1 MSVKSANHDH
11 MTYRGMPRQRR
22 RTKWTVNALYPLYT
36 VVNVESAQ
44 AGALGDGGCHL
55 DTAIPRAVG
64 SLSPLHC
71 LCTQTARCVHNQ
83 NSGRNWAWCRE
94 WGMKGN
100 MLGLIRAVPRRAM
113 EERSQGS
120 TKGIDIP
127 PVEAPCWT
135 KSLHTLCS
143 HRAKPEQSQAS
154 SARAHLPLFVCITHA
169 CKWTIREHKY
179 HWTGLHTGDTLW
191 SSNSYSWKYSNAA
204 LCAGSCD
211 LHYM

>member
-1 MSVKSANHDH
+1 MVL
-11 MTYRGMPRQRR
+11 GQR
-22 RTKWTVNALYPLYT
+22 VPPGN
-36 VVNVESAQ
+36 SQ
-44 AGALGDGGCHL
+44 GQ
-55 DTAIPRAVG
+55 G
-64 SLSPLHC
+64 SEYLCPLHC
-71 LCTQTARCVHNQ
+71 LCTQTACCVHNQ
-83 NSGRNWAWCRE
+83 NSGRNWSWYRE

-169 CKWTIREHKY
+169 CKWTIREQKY
-179 HWTGLHTGDTLW
+179 YWTGLHTGDTLW
-191 SSNSYSWKYSNAA
+191 SSNTYWFMKIQHGSSLHCFLWPT
-204 LCAGSCD
+204 LCMLLV
-211 LHYM
+211 LHLTYPKCACAK